1 MTDTSTTKPEK
12 KLSTRLCPEC
22 GETFQTDH
30 HSKRF
35 CTPAHKQAYANREAA
50 QGKVIASLVKAWRL
64 GRGSKGVAKAAFAEL
79 CTIVDSFNAEDK
91 AAGRPPA
98 SVYVDGLLKSGFLYI
113 DRKR

>member
-1 MTDTSTTKPEK
+1 MTETTTDKPVVEQ
-12 KLSTRLCPEC
+12 RECICPEC
-22 GETFQTDH
+22 GCTFATGH
-30 HSKRF
+30 RTKRF
-35 CTPAHKQAYANREAA
+35 CTPQHKQDYANREAA
-50 QGKVIASLVKAWRL
+50 QGKVIASFVKAWRL

-98 SVYVDGLLKSGFLYI
+98 SLYVKGLLDTGYLYV